1 MSPFLRIAVLA
12 VASAVA
18 GCTLMRPD
26 ASSQVGPAFDMR
38 VLASGLDGPHQ
49 MRWGPDNWI
58 WLIERTA
65 GCLSRIDPA
74 TGARTLLF
82 TVPDILITPDT
93 QDGLLGLALHPEL
106 GKGTGSD
113 FVYLAFSIRADARS
127 PQQTGQEII
136 RRYTYDAARN
146 TLTAS
151 RDLLTGLPH
160 SNDHQSARLVFGPD
174 RKLYYTIGDQGANQ
188 FANWC
193 RPNRAQELPT
203 AAQVAAKDW
212 CSIEGKILRLDLD
225 GGIPPDNPVLN
236 GVRSHV
242 YAYGFRNAQGLAFA
256 SDGKLYQAE
265 HGPKT
270 DDEVNLIR
278 VGGNYGWPYVVGY
291 RDDKN
296 YVFADWSHPIGVPCP
311 SLTFS
316 NYEIPPQ
323 VPTQAES
330 AWTGSFIEPLRT
342 FYTVEPGHNF
352 KDPVCAEG
360 ERWNTCWPSRALTAI
375 VVYESAG
382 IPSWNHSLLV
392 ASLKEG
398 SVFRLGLNA
407 GGTAVWGDPTRH
419 LTTTNRYR
427 DVLVSPDGRTLYI
440 ATDSG
445 GPTRGA
451 NGAMT
456 FTLANPGS
464 ILVFT
469 AKP

>member
-1 MSPFLRIAVLA
+1 MGPGQPDLA
-12 VASAVA
+12 DRAHRRS
-18 GCTLMRPD
+18 
-26 ASSQVGPAFDMR
+26 
-38 VLASGLDGPHQ
+38 
-49 MRWGPDNWI
+49 
-58 WLIERTA
+58 
-65 GCLSRIDPA
+65 LSRIDPA

-82 TVPDILITPDT
+82 TVPNILIAPGT

-106 GKGTGSD
+106 GKGTGND

-151 RDLLTGLPH
+151 RGLLTGLPH

-212 CSIEGKILRLDLD
+212 RSIEGKILRLDLD

-278 VGGNYGWPYVVGY
+278 AGGNYGWPYVVGY

-330 AWTGSFIEPLRT
+330 AWTGSFIEPLPRRAGLAGWAHALHRHRQWRSDPRRQWRHD
-342 FYTVEPGHNF
+342 VHAGEPRLH
-352 KDPVCAEG
+352 PRVHRQAM
-360 ERWNTCWPSRALTAI
+360 RM
-375 VVYESAG
+375 
-382 IPSWNHSLLV
+382 LV
-392 ASLKEG
+392 IFQYRYQ
-398 SVFRLGLNA
+398 V
-407 GGTAVWGDPTRH
+407 RH
-419 LTTTNRYR
+419 GVMRN
-427 DVLVSPDGRTLYI
+427 VL
-440 ATDSG
+440 
-445 GPTRGA
+445 
-451 NGAMT
+451 
-456 FTLANPGS
+456 
-464 ILVFT
+464 
-469 AKP
+469 

>member
-49 MRWGPDNWI
+49 MRWGPDNRI

-65 GCLSRIDPA
+65 GRLSRIDPA

-82 TVPDILITPDT
+82 TVPDILIAPDT

-106 GKGTGSD
+106 GKGTGND
-113 FVYLAFSIRADARS
+113 FVYLAFSIRADACS

-174 RKLYYTIGDQGANQ
+174 RKLYYTIGDKGANQ

-212 CSIEGKILRLDLD
+212 RSIEGKILRLDLD

-242 YAYGFRNAQGLAFA
+242 YAYGFRNA
-256 SDGKLYQAE
+256 
-265 HGPKT
+265 
-270 DDEVNLIR
+270 
-278 VGGNYGWPYVVGY
+278 
-291 RDDKN
+291 
-296 YVFADWSHPIGVPCP
+296 
-311 SLTFS
+311 
-316 NYEIPPQ
+316 
-323 VPTQAES
+323 
-330 AWTGSFIEPLRT
+330 
-342 FYTVEPGHNF
+342 
-352 KDPVCAEG
+352 
-360 ERWNTCWPSRALTAI
+360 
-375 VVYESAG
+375 
-382 IPSWNHSLLV
+382 
-392 ASLKEG
+392 
-398 SVFRLGLNA
+398 
-407 GGTAVWGDPTRH
+407 
-419 LTTTNRYR
+419 
-427 DVLVSPDGRTLYI
+427 
-440 ATDSG
+440 
-445 GPTRGA
+445 
-451 NGAMT
+451 
-456 FTLANPGS
+456 
-464 ILVFT
+464 
-469 AKP
+469 